1 MRARTVKVLV
11 VTAMAIGLGIFT
23 LSQALAHC
31 DTMEGPVVKD
41 AQAALD
47 KGDVTAILKW
57 VGKDKEDEIRDAFKK
72 TLAVR
77 AKGPEAKELAD
88 MYFFETL
95 VRVHRAGEGAPYTGI
110 KPAGTKVAPII
121 EKSDKALEAGS
132 ADDLVK
138 QVTAHVEKGI
148 RERFDKAVEAKK
160 HANESVEA
168 GRKYVAAYV
177 EYVHYVEGIHDAVM
191 GKAGHHEETEQAP
204 KADHGH

>member
-1 MRARTVKVLV
+1 MKRVIIAIVTLVGAVLCSAPV
-11 VTAMAIGLGIFT
+11 RVYAY
-23 LSQALAHC
+23 C
-31 DTMEGPVVKD
+31 DTYDGPVVKE
-41 AQAALD
+41 AQAALEN
-47 KGDVTAILKW
+47 GDVTPVLKW
-57 VGKDKEDEIRDAFKK
+57 VSLEAEPEVQDAFNKA
-72 TLAVR
+72 LGVR
-77 AKGPEAKELAD
+77 GISPQTKEVAD
-88 MYFFETL
+88 RYFFETV
-95 VRVHRAGEGAPYTGI
+95 VRLHRAAQKAPYTGI

-191 GKAGHHEETEQAP
+191 GKAGHHEETEQAS